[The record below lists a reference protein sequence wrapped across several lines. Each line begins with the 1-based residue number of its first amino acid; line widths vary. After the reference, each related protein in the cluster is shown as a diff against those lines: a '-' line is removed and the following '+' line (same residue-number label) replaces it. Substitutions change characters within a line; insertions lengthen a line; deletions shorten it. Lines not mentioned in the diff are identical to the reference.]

1 MISSPPVTDPGAD
14 VASPVAVVRGA
25 WLAVQQL
32 ALDAAA
38 APAGTADAAD
48 TAAPAVY
55 AWPAAGTADAAAD
68 TTDRGLGSVSDAG
81 LIDMLG
87 DLRRLRA
94 AVAAVEAHVQ
104 VAFDTSVRGA
114 ALAAGASRADAG
126 KGIAEQV
133 ALARGVSPWRA
144 ANDLALAKGLV
155 RELPRTLAL
164 LTGAAIGEQAA
175 QNVARETVCLMA
187 EDRAVVDEKL
197 AGRLGGMS
205 PTRAAA
211 TARAEA
217 AKVDAESVVRR
228 IRMAEADRCVTL
240 RPAPDA
246 MVYLSAL
253 LPVKD
258 GVAAY
263 AALSQHADTLK
274 AAGDE
279 RSRGAIMADELL
291 HRLTGYAS
299 PELIPGEVQL
309 VMPAGTLLPPQSAE
323 PGDAE
328 ARPTGGECGWIG
340 EHPIPAVIA
349 RDIALAS
356 GAEEAAR
363 WIRRLFTDP
372 ISGEITAVDATRRR
386 FTGAT
391 RRAIVARD
399 RDCRGCGAPIRHLDH
414 IQPHATGGPTTIA
427 NGQVN
432 RPGFSGGRVLPAAA
446 AVGGCSDGS
455 TAARPRGVSGSRSR
469 SGAGSR

>member
-1 MISSPPVTDPGAD
+1 M
-14 VASPVAVVRGA
+14 
-25 WLAVQQL
+25 
-32 ALDAAA
+32 
-38 APAGTADAAD
+38 
-48 TAAPAVY
+48 
-55 AWPAAGTADAAAD
+55 
-68 TTDRGLGSVSDAG
+68 
-81 LIDMLG
+81 
-87 DLRRLRA
+87 
-94 AVAAVEAHVQ
+94 Q
-104 VAFDTSVRGA
+104 VAFDASLRSA
-114 ALAAGASRADAG
+114 ALAAGATRADAG

-175 QNVARETVCLMA
+175 QNVARETVCLMP

-197 AGRLGGMS
+197 SERLGGMS
-205 PTRAAA
+205 PKRAAA

-228 IRMAEADRCVTL
+228 IRMAERDRCVTL

-263 AALSQHADTLK
+263 AALSKHADTLK
-274 AAGDE
+274 ASGDE
-279 RSRGAIMADELL
+279 RSRGAIMADALL

-299 PELIPGEVQL
+299 SELIPVEVQL
-309 VMPAGTLLPPQSAE
+309 VMPATTLLPPQSAE

-328 ARPTGGECGWIG
+328 AHPAGGECGWIG

-349 RDIALAS
+349 RDIALAG
-356 GAEEAAR
+356 GADAAAR

-372 ISGEITAVDATRRR
+372 ISGEITNADATRRR

-414 IQPHATGGPTTIA
+414 IRPRAAGGPTTIA
-427 NGQVN
+427 NGQGLCQRCNQVKEQ
-432 RPGFSGGRVLPAAA
+432 PGWRTQPRIIEGRHVTVTTTPTGHAY
-446 AVGGCSDGS
+446 VS
-455 TAARPRGVSGSRSR
+455 TPPPPVSEPPPRQVTSLEQHLRRRLAEHLGPR
-469 SGAGSR
+469 AG

>member
-1 MISSPPVTDPGAD
+1 
-14 VASPVAVVRGA
+14 
-25 WLAVQQL
+25 
-32 ALDAAA
+32 
-38 APAGTADAAD
+38 
-48 TAAPAVY
+48 
-55 AWPAAGTADAAAD
+55 
-68 TTDRGLGSVSDAG
+68 
-81 LIDMLG
+81 
-87 DLRRLRA
+87 
-94 AVAAVEAHVQ
+94 
-104 VAFDTSVRGA
+104 
-114 ALAAGASRADAG
+114 

-175 QNVARETVCLMA
+175 WNVARETVCLMP
-187 EDRAVVDEKL
+187 EDRAVVDDRL

-205 PTRAAA
+205 PKRAAA

-274 AAGDE
+274 ATGDE
-279 RSRGAIMADELL
+279 QSRGAIMADALL

-299 PELIPGEVQL
+299 SELIPVEVQL
-309 VMPAGTLLPPQSAE
+309 VMPATTLLASAAHARDGGGPSAHGRAADGE
-323 PGDAE
+323 DDGLDGDLTGFWGEHSGQDAPSQT
-328 ARPTGGECGWIG
+328 AGGECGWIG

-372 ISGEITAVDATRRR
+372 ISGEITNADATRRR

-414 IQPHATGGPTTIA
+414 IQPHAHGGPTTIA
-427 NGQVN
+427 NGQGLCQRCNQVKEQ
-432 RPGFSGGRVLPAAA
+432 PGWRTQPRIIEGRHVTVTTTPTGHAY
-446 AVGGCSDGS
+446 VS
-455 TAARPRGVSGSRSR
+455 TPPPPVAEPPPRRQVTSLEQHLRRRLAEHLGPR
-469 SGAGSR
+469 AG